1 MSEPGREAPSGS
13 ATSAPRRGS
22 KEVNQFLFLPLG
34 GVGGCVAK
42 TATSPL
48 ERIRVLAQTGAV
60 EKGILHSAREIF
72 EAEGLRGYW
81 RGNFT
86 NCLRVFPAKGVLFAT
101 NDIYRGWLRSLLG
114 ITGSNPTSLGFMSG
128 SLAGITACVAT
139 YPLDFARTRLAGVTG
154 RDIGLMGILKEAVH
168 EGGYRA
174 LFRGCLPTVIGAI
187 PYEGMK
193 FGLYAMLTADTGE
206 PKGEVPVEQKMAYGA
221 FSGMTAAAFIYPN
234 DTVRKLMQISGN
246 PNTVGEHHGEELY
259 KNFWDCYKT
268 TYRKGGI
275 SRFYRGIFPYML
287 RSMPNAAI
295 QFSVYESLKSFVKE
309 KHS

>member
-1 MSEPGREAPSGS
+1 MLRPTDTPSGY
-13 ATSAPRRGS
+13 ATMEPRN
-22 KEVNQFLFLPLG
+22 KERKVNQILLLPLG
-34 GVGGCVAK
+34 GIGGCVAK

-48 ERIRVLAQTGAV
+48 ERIRVLAQTGAI

-72 EAEGLRGYW
+72 ESEGFRGYW

-86 NCLRVFPAKGVLFAT
+86 NCIRVFPAKGVLFAT

-114 ITGSNPTSLGFMSG
+114 ISGPNPTSLGFVSG

-154 RDIGLMGILKEAVH
+154 RDIGLVGILKEAIE

-174 LFRGCLPTVIGAI
+174 LFRGCLPTVMGAI

-193 FGLYAMLTADTGE
+193 FGLYAMFTANTGKRKSE
-206 PKGEVPVEQKMAYGA
+206 IPVEKKMAYGA
-221 FSGMTAAAFIYPN
+221 LSGMTAAGFIYPN

-246 PNTVGEHHGEELY
+246 PNTIGEHHGEEVY
-259 KNFWDCYKT
+259 KNFWECYKT

-275 SRFYRGIFPYML
+275 KRFYRGIFPYML
-287 RSMPNAAI
+287 RSVPNAAI
-295 QFSVYESLKSFVKE
+295 QFSVYESLKSMVKQ
-309 KHS
+309 KRS